1 MNFSRDMRAMYQNIV
16 IVISLFCVRQKRAP
30 SEQERLPK
38 RKKFVQIQQ
47 KKAQEQ
53 YQRFPI
59 LNFFEILAYSY
70 FKHPRCFRSSRP
82 EVFCKKRVLR
92 NFVKLTGKHLYQSLF
107 FNKIA
112 SSVFIQKS
120 MFSLLLAGNNPE
132 QISVR

>member
-53 YQRFPI
+53 YQRFPSVSI
-59 LNFFEILAYSY
+59 VEFEQVSW
-70 FKHPRCFRSSRP
+70 K
-82 EVFCKKRVLR
+82 
-92 NFVKLTGKHLYQSLF
+92 
-107 FNKIA
+107 
-112 SSVFIQKS
+112 
-120 MFSLLLAGNNPE
+120 
-132 QISVR
+132 